1 MGEVY
6 RDTTLVAA
14 AIDATQ
20 AQLQAGQA
28 EQEAARAARQAE
40 AADLRR
46 RIERY
51 FAAFETGELD
61 PKQVRERVGALQAR
75 LDELESELAAPARS
89 VPPPAAVD
97 VAEVS

>member
-40 AADLRR
+40 AADLPYYY
-46 RIERY
+46 EVD
-51 FAAFETGELD
+51 ET
-61 PKQVRERVGALQAR
+61 
-75 LDELESELAAPARS
+75 DEEVVSA
-89 VPPPAAVD
+89 VP
-97 VAEVS
+97 S